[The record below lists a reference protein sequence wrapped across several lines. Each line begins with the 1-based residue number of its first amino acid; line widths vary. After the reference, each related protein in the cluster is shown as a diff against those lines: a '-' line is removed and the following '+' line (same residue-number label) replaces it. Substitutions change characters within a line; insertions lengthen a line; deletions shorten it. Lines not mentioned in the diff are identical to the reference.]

1 MAVCINKMYLTRS
14 LKYSY
19 LIGVCSVSFLL
30 TISTAHAAA
39 GYSWAQQNGSLASNG
54 AIIVKPLSGSSSS
67 GSKNVFGSIAKD
79 AQNAVAQAPAVHI
92 PSSSN
97 NRWSMYYKDRIA
109 GLPGAGAGGSGAI
122 WAHQNGSL
130 SSNGSITVLSLSGGS
145 YTTTQNPAG
154 VLVQSNRSATTQMPT
169 IIISSGNNG
178 WSMYYRDRA
187 GGLP

>member
-1 MAVCINKMYLTRS
+1 MAVSINKMCLS
-14 LKYSY
+14 PLLKYGH
-19 LIGVCSVSFLL
+19 LTGVLGASFLL
-30 TISTAHAAA
+30 TISTASVAA
-39 GYSWAQQNGSLASNG
+39 GNSWAQQNGSLASNG

-79 AQNAVAQAPAVHI
+79 AQNAMAQAPAVHI

-109 GLPGAGAGGSGAI
+109 GLPGSGTGSSGAI

-130 SSNGSITVLSLSGGS
+130 SSNGSITVLTLSGGS

-169 IIISSGNNG
+169 IIINSGMNG